1 MQALDNRKI
10 EVLKGSIGMT
20 GDFIKITNLKVF
32 AHHGVFPEETR
43 DGQDFYVN
51 AKLFLDCRKA
61 GKTDNLSD
69 SLNYGEV
76 SHFITDFLQ
85 DHTYKL
91 IESVAEQLAE
101 AMLLSM
107 PVLKGVEIELCK
119 PHAPIGLP
127 FENVSVTMK
136 RQWHEVYLAVGSN
149 LGDKNAYIG
158 NGIDELRRIKEIK
171 EVRVS
176 ELLVTKPYGGVEQDD
191 FVNGAIALKTLL
203 SPQELLEKLHEI
215 EQHANRER
223 IIHWGP
229 RTLDL
234 DIIFYDKLHKPEI
247 HLSMLKS
254 ILQIG
259 VPNGLENSIFQIGKI
274 LVASIVSGFGTIS
287 ITANAV
293 AGNLASLQV
302 IPGMALGMAMI
313 TVVGQCIGAKD
324 YEAVKKYTKKLMLI
338 TYGVVWAMT
347 LLMLLFSKQI
357 LSFYSLSEETT
368 TMTMEVFIVHGI
380 CAVIVWPLAF
390 ALPNALRAAND
401 VRFTMIVSLLSMWI
415 FRIGFSYILAIYFN
429 MGILG
434 TWIAMCID
442 WFCRGACFVIRFA
455 RGKWKN
461 ISFIDN

>member
-1 MQALDNRKI
+1 MFSNKDLRKLIIPLVI
-10 EVLKGSIGMT
+10 EQLLAVTIGMADTVMVSSCGEAAVSGISLVDSINFLLITLFSSLAT
-20 GDFIKITNLKVF
+20 GGAVIASQYIGRGDHKSASLAAKQLFYASLALSAVLGVIAVF
-32 AHHGVFPEETR
+32 FR
-43 DGQDFYVN
+43 
-51 AKLFLDCRKA
+51 R
-61 GKTDNLSD
+61 
-69 SLNYGEV
+69 
-76 SHFITDFLQ
+76 
-85 DHTYKL
+85 
-91 IESVAEQLAE
+91 
-101 AMLLSM
+101 
-107 PVLKGVEIELCK
+107 PVLISILMNTINIVGNAILIYGFQM
-119 PHAPIGLP
+119 AAAGAAAASL
-127 FENVSVTMK
+127 VS
-136 RQWHEVYLAVGSN
+136 RAVGAIIITVLLLN
-149 LGDKNAYIG
+149 P
-158 NGIDELRRIKEIK
+158 RR
-171 EVRVS
+171 
-176 ELLVTKPYGGVEQDD
+176 
-191 FVNGAIALKTLL
+191 
-203 SPQELLEKLHEI
+203 
-215 EQHANRER
+215 
-223 IIHWGP
+223 
-229 RTLDL
+229 
-234 DIIFYDKLHKPEI
+234 IIFYDKLHKPEI

-357 LSFYSLSEETT
+357 LSFYSLSAETT

>member
-1 MQALDNRKI
+1 
-10 EVLKGSIGMT
+10 
-20 GDFIKITNLKVF
+20 
-32 AHHGVFPEETR
+32 
-43 DGQDFYVN
+43 
-51 AKLFLDCRKA
+51 
-61 GKTDNLSD
+61 
-69 SLNYGEV
+69 
-76 SHFITDFLQ
+76 
-85 DHTYKL
+85 
-91 IESVAEQLAE
+91 
-101 AMLLSM
+101 
-107 PVLKGVEIELCK
+107 
-119 PHAPIGLP
+119 
-127 FENVSVTMK
+127 
-136 RQWHEVYLAVGSN
+136 
-149 LGDKNAYIG
+149 
-158 NGIDELRRIKEIK
+158 
-171 EVRVS
+171 
-176 ELLVTKPYGGVEQDD
+176 
-191 FVNGAIALKTLL
+191 
-203 SPQELLEKLHEI
+203 
-215 EQHANRER
+215 
-223 IIHWGP
+223 
-229 RTLDL
+229 
-234 DIIFYDKLHKPEI
+234 
-247 HLSMLKS
+247 
-254 ILQIG
+254 
-259 VPNGLENSIFQIGKI
+259 
-274 LVASIVSGFGTIS
+274 
-287 ITANAV
+287 
-293 AGNLASLQV
+293 
-302 IPGMALGMAMI
+302 MI

>member
-1 MQALDNRKI
+1 MFSNKDLRKLIIPLVIEQLLAVTIGMADTVMVSSCGEAAVSGISLVDSINFLLITLFSSLATGGAVIASQYIGRGDHKSASLAAKQLFYASLALSAVLGVIAVFFRKP
-10 EVLKGSIGMT
+10 VLNMVFGSIEADVM
-20 GDFIKITNLKVF
+20 
-32 AHHGVFPEETR
+32 AHAQIYF
-43 DGQDFYVN
+43 
-51 AKLFLDCRKA
+51 
-61 GKTDNLSD
+61 
-69 SLNYGEV
+69 
-76 SHFITDFLQ
+76 
-85 DHTYKL
+85 
-91 IESVAEQLAE
+91 
-101 AMLLSM
+101 LLSA
-107 PVLKGVEIELCK
+107 ISY
-119 PHAPIGLP
+119 P
-127 FENVSVTMK
+127 F
-136 RQWHEVYLAVGSN
+136 LAVYNAGAALFRSM
-149 LGDKNAYIG
+149 GDSRTTMLISILMNTINIVGNAILIYG
-158 NGIDELRRIKEIK
+158 FQMAAAGAATASL
-171 EVRVS
+171 VS
-176 ELLVTKPYGGVEQDD
+176 RAV
-191 FVNGAIALKTLL
+191 GAIIITVLL
-203 SPQELLEKLHEI
+203 L
-215 EQHANRER
+215 N
-223 IIHWGP
+223 P
-229 RTLDL
+229 RR
-234 DIIFYDKLHKPEI
+234 IIFYDKLHKPEI

-254 ILQIG
+254 IL
-259 VPNGLENSIFQIGKI
+259 QIGKI

-415 FRIGFSYILAIYFN
+415 FRIGFSYILAIHFN

>member
-1 MQALDNRKI
+1 MFSNKDLRKLIIPLVIEQLLAVTIGMADTVMVSSCGEAAVSGISLVDSINFLLITLFSSLATGGAVIASQYIGRGDHKSASLAAKQLFYASLALSA
-10 EVLKGSIGMT
+10 VLGIIAVFFRRPVLNMVFGSIEADVM
-20 GDFIKITNLKVF
+20 
-32 AHHGVFPEETR
+32 AHAQIYF
-43 DGQDFYVN
+43 
-51 AKLFLDCRKA
+51 
-61 GKTDNLSD
+61 
-69 SLNYGEV
+69 
-76 SHFITDFLQ
+76 
-85 DHTYKL
+85 
-91 IESVAEQLAE
+91 
-101 AMLLSM
+101 LLSA
-107 PVLKGVEIELCK
+107 ISY
-119 PHAPIGLP
+119 P
-127 FENVSVTMK
+127 F
-136 RQWHEVYLAVGSN
+136 LAVYNAGAALFRSM
-149 LGDKNAYIG
+149 GDSRTTMLISILMNTINIVGNAILIYG
-158 NGIDELRRIKEIK
+158 FQMAAAGAATASL
-171 EVRVS
+171 VS
-176 ELLVTKPYGGVEQDD
+176 RAV
-191 FVNGAIALKTLL
+191 GAIIITVLL
-203 SPQELLEKLHEI
+203 L
-215 EQHANRER
+215 N
-223 IIHWGP
+223 P
-229 RTLDL
+229 RR
-234 DIIFYDKLHKPEI
+234 IIFYDKLHKPEI
-247 HLSMLKS
+247 HLSMLK
-254 ILQIG
+254 
-259 VPNGLENSIFQIGKI
+259 SIFQIGKI

-415 FRIGFSYILAIYFN
+415 FRIGFSYVLAIYFN

-455 RGKWKN
+455 HGKWKN

>member
-1 MQALDNRKI
+1 MA
-10 EVLKGSIGMT
+10 
-20 GDFIKITNLKVF
+20 
-32 AHHGVFPEETR
+32 A
-43 DGQDFYVN
+43 
-51 AKLFLDCRKA
+51 A
-61 GKTDNLSD
+61 GAAAA
-69 SLNYGEV
+69 SLV
-76 SHFITDFLQ
+76 S
-85 DHTYKL
+85 
-91 IESVAEQLAE
+91 
-101 AMLLSM
+101 
-107 PVLKGVEIELCK
+107 
-119 PHAPIGLP
+119 
-127 FENVSVTMK
+127 
-136 RQWHEVYLAVGSN
+136 RAVGAIIITVLLLN
-149 LGDKNAYIG
+149 P
-158 NGIDELRRIKEIK
+158 RR
-171 EVRVS
+171 
-176 ELLVTKPYGGVEQDD
+176 
-191 FVNGAIALKTLL
+191 
-203 SPQELLEKLHEI
+203 
-215 EQHANRER
+215 
-223 IIHWGP
+223 
-229 RTLDL
+229 
-234 DIIFYDKLHKPEI
+234 IIFYDKLHKPEI

-357 LSFYSLSEETT
+357 LSFYSLSAETT

-415 FRIGFSYILAIYFN
+415 FDRLQLSFWRSTLTWAFWAHGLQCVSIGSAAAPALSSALRAENGRISALLIIKKEVKPY
-429 MGILG
+429 GI
-434 TWIAMCID
+434 
-442 WFCRGACFVIRFA
+442 
-455 RGKWKN
+455 
-461 ISFIDN
+461 

>member
-1 MQALDNRKI
+1 MLGVIAVFFRKP
-10 EVLKGSIGMT
+10 VLNMVFGSIEADVM
-20 GDFIKITNLKVF
+20 
-32 AHHGVFPEETR
+32 AHAQIYF
-43 DGQDFYVN
+43 
-51 AKLFLDCRKA
+51 
-61 GKTDNLSD
+61 
-69 SLNYGEV
+69 
-76 SHFITDFLQ
+76 
-85 DHTYKL
+85 
-91 IESVAEQLAE
+91 
-101 AMLLSM
+101 LLSA
-107 PVLKGVEIELCK
+107 ISY
-119 PHAPIGLP
+119 P
-127 FENVSVTMK
+127 F
-136 RQWHEVYLAVGSN
+136 LAVYNAGAALFRSM
-149 LGDKNAYIG
+149 GDSRTTMLISILMNTINIVGNAILIYG
-158 NGIDELRRIKEIK
+158 FQMAAAGAATASL
-171 EVRVS
+171 VS
-176 ELLVTKPYGGVEQDD
+176 RAV
-191 FVNGAIALKTLL
+191 GAIIITVLL
-203 SPQELLEKLHEI
+203 L
-215 EQHANRER
+215 N
-223 IIHWGP
+223 P
-229 RTLDL
+229 RR
-234 DIIFYDKLHKPEI
+234 IIFYDKLHKPEI

-274 LVASIVSGFGTIS
+274 
-287 ITANAV
+287 
-293 AGNLASLQV
+293 QV